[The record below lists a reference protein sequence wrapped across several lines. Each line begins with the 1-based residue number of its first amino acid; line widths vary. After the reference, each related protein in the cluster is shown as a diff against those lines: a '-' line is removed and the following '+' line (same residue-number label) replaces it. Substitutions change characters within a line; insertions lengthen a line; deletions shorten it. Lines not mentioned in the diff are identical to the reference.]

1 MGEMA
6 FDNKRSL
13 ITGGLT
19 AVVCSSILI
28 GVYNGLKPEHELTSA
43 TPSVANVRQTK
54 VADVP
59 SVKSGLDSPY
69 RYNCDEVDCTPL
81 DDYVWRDNKDFRYE
95 QIAEYG
101 NLIGLRPVKSFVF
114 NMTSQNW
121 LTERDVSRT
130 EWYHELVVTLP
141 KDIDPE
147 LNKSCI
153 MLIDGGSNRPDYVIP
168 EDNVA
173 ITASQAVAYATK
185 SCVAILRQVPNQA
198 LYFKND
204 ARKGE
209 SGRKEDEIIAW
220 TWKHFIVYPNQPDWL
235 LRMPMTKAARLA
247 LDLINI
253 KIQEEKSKLGSVWK
267 DQFADVVDEFTI

>member
-1 MGEMA
+1 M
-6 FDNKRSL
+6 KL
-13 ITGGLT
+13 
-19 AVVCSSILI
+19 
-28 GVYNGLKPEHELTSA
+28 
-43 TPSVANVRQTK
+43 
-54 VADVP
+54 
-59 SVKSGLDSPY
+59 
-69 RYNCDEVDCTPL
+69 
-81 DDYVWRDNKDFRYE
+81 
-95 QIAEYG
+95 
-101 NLIGLRPVKSFVF
+101 
-114 NMTSQNW
+114 
-121 LTERDVSRT
+121 ERDVSRT

-153 MLIDGGSNRPDYVIP
+153 MLIDGGSNRPDYVIA

-198 LYFKND
+198 LYFKVSCFCCFYFTSIFFQND

-209 SGRKEDEIIAW
+209 SGRKEDDIIAW
-220 TWKHFIVYPNQPDWL
+220 TWKHFMLYPNQPDWL

-267 DQFADVVDEFTI
+267 DQFADVVDEFTIMGASKRGWTTWTIASVDKRVKAAIPMVLDCLNMKQIFRFVI